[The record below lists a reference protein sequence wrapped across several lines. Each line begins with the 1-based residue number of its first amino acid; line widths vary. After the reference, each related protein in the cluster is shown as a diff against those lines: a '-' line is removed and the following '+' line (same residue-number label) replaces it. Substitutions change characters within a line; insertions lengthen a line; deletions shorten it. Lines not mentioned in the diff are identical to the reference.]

1 MLVLR
6 RKIGQ
11 AIQINDNIRIVI
23 QDVQN
28 EHIVRIGIEAP
39 SEIPVHRMEIY
50 NLIQQEN
57 KAAGGAKA
65 LQWLQGA
72 SQDDDANDSPEDSPN
87 DTKKHE

>member
-11 AIQINDNIRIVI
+11 AIQINDDIRIVI

-39 SEIPVHRMEIY
+39 AEIPVHRLEIY
-50 NLIQQEN
+50 NLIQEEN
-57 KAAGGAKA
+57 KSAGGAGA
-65 LQWLQGA
+65 LDWLKGA
-72 SQDDDANDSPEDSPN
+72 SNGSDSDGNSDE
-87 DTKKHE
+87 T

>member
-11 AIQINDNIRIVI
+11 VIRINDDIRIII

-39 SEIPVHRMEIY
+39 LDIPVHRMEIY
-50 NLIQQEN
+50 DLIQKEN
-57 KAAGGAKA
+57 KSAGGVNA
-65 LQWLQGA
+65 LKWLKGKGA
-72 SQDDDANDSPEDSPN
+72 SHDDSSSENA
-87 DTKKHE
+87 

>member
-11 AIQINDNIRIVI
+11 VIRINDDIRIVI

-39 SEIPVHRMEIY
+39 PEIPVHRQEIY
-50 NLIQQEN
+50 DLIQQEN
-57 KAAGGAKA
+57 RSAGGADTLK
-65 LQWLQGA
+65 WLKGA
-72 SQDDDANDSPEDSPN
+72 SLDSSTGNPENHHD
-87 DTKKHE
+87 

>member
-11 AIQINDNIRIVI
+11 VIRINDDIRIII

-39 SEIPVHRMEIY
+39 LDIPVHRMEIY
-50 NLIQQEN
+50 NLIQKEN
-57 KAAGGAKA
+57 RSAGGVDA
-65 LQWLQGA
+65 LKWLKGKGV
-72 SQDDDANDSPEDSPN
+72 SHDDSSSENAE
-87 DTKKHE
+87 

>member
-11 AIQINDNIRIVI
+11 VICINDDIRIII

-39 SEIPVHRMEIY
+39 PEIPVHRQEIY
-50 NLIQQEN
+50 DLIQQEN
-57 KAAGGAKA
+57 KSAASASA
-65 LQWLQGA
+65 LKWLKGA
-72 SQDDDANDSPEDSPN
+72 SHDSSTSDTEHHDD
-87 DTKKHE
+87 

>member
-11 AIQINDNIRIVI
+11 VICINDDIRIII

-39 SEIPVHRMEIY
+39 ADIPVHRLEIY

-57 KAAGGAKA
+57 KSAAGADA
-65 LQWLQGA
+65 LKWLKGA
-72 SQDDDANDSPEDSPN
+72 SHDSSPGDTEHHDD
-87 DTKKHE
+87 

>member
-11 AIQINDNIRIVI
+11 VIQINDDIRIII

-39 SEIPVHRMEIY
+39 ADIPVHRLEIY
-50 NLIQQEN
+50 NLIQEEN
-57 KAAGGAKA
+57 RSAGNAGA
-65 LQWLQGA
+65 LNWLKGA
-72 SQDDDANDSPEDSPN
+72 SNDGSDCVEDS
-87 DTKKHE
+87 DES

>member
-11 AIQINDNIRIVI
+11 VIQINDDIRIII

-50 NLIQQEN
+50 NLIQAEN
-57 KAAGGAKA
+57 KSAGGAEA
-65 LQWLQGA
+65 LKWLQGA
-72 SQDDDANDSPEDSPN
+72 SQHDSPSDED
-87 DTKKHE
+87 KHD

>member
-11 AIQINDNIRIVI
+11 VIQINDDIRIII

-39 SEIPVHRMEIY
+39 AEIPVHRMEIY
-50 NLIQQEN
+50 DLIQAEN
-57 KAAGGAKA
+57 KSAGGAAA
-65 LQWLQGA
+65 LKWLQGA
-72 SQDDDANDSPEDSPN
+72 NKDDSPSDED
-87 DTKKHE
+87 KHD

>member
-11 AIQINDNIRIVI
+11 VICINDDIRIII

-39 SEIPVHRMEIY
+39 PEIPVHRLEIY

-57 KAAGGAKA
+57 KSAAGADA
-65 LQWLQGA
+65 LKWLKGA
-72 SQDDDANDSPEDSPN
+72 SHDSSPGDTEQHDD
-87 DTKKHE
+87 

>member
-1 MLVLR
+1 MMLVLR

-11 AIQINDNIRIVI
+11 VIRINDDIRIVI

-39 SEIPVHRMEIY
+39 KDVPVHRLEIY

-57 KAAGGAKA
+57 RSAGGADA
-65 LQWLQGA
+65 IQWLKGV
-72 SQDDDANDSPEDSPN
+72 SDDSSSGDSEE
-87 DTKKHE
+87 HH

>member
-11 AIQINDNIRIVI
+11 VICINDNIRIII

-39 SEIPVHRMEIY
+39 PEIPVHRLEIY

-57 KAAGGAKA
+57 KSAAGADA
-65 LQWLQGA
+65 LKWLKGA
-72 SQDDDANDSPEDSPN
+72 SHDSSTDETEHHDN
-87 DTKKHE
+87 

>member
-6 RKIGQ
+6 RKIGEV
-11 AIQINDNIRIVI
+11 IRINDNIRIII

-39 SEIPVHRMEIY
+39 TDIAVHRMEIY

-57 KAAGGAKA
+57 RAAGGAAA
-65 LQWLQGA
+65 LNWLKGA
-72 SQDDDANDSPEDSPN
+72 SHDDSTSTEND
-87 DTKKHE
+87 K

>member
-6 RKIGQ
+6 RKVGQ
-11 AIQINDNIRIVI
+11 VIQINDNIRIII

-39 SEIPVHRMEIY
+39 PEIPVHRMEIY

-57 KAAGGAKA
+57 KAAASAGA
-65 LQWLQGA
+65 LQWLKGVRHE
-72 SQDDDANDSPEDSPN
+72 SGSDDEKTTDA
-87 DTKKHE
+87 

>member
-6 RKIGQ
+6 RKVGQ
-11 AIQINDNIRIVI
+11 VIQINDNIRIII

-39 SEIPVHRMEIY
+39 PEIPVHRMEIY

-57 KAAGGAKA
+57 KAAAGAGA
-65 LQWLQGA
+65 LQWLKGVRHE
-72 SQDDDANDSPEDSPN
+72 SSSDDEKTADE
-87 DTKKHE
+87 

>member
-11 AIQINDNIRIVI
+11 VIQINDNIRIII

-50 NLIQQEN
+50 NLIQAEN
-57 KAAGGAKA
+57 KSAGGAAA
-65 LQWLQGA
+65 LKWLQGA
-72 SQDDDANDSPEDSPN
+72 STHDSSSDDDTND
-87 DTKKHE
+87 

>member
-11 AIQINDNIRIVI
+11 VIRINDNIRIII

-39 SEIPVHRMEIY
+39 LDIPVHRMEIY
-50 NLIQQEN
+50 NLIEQEN
-57 KAAGGAKA
+57 RSAGGANA
-65 LQWLQGA
+65 LKWLKGKGA
-72 SQDDDANDSPEDSPN
+72 SHDDSSSDNTE
-87 DTKKHE
+87 

>member
-11 AIQINDNIRIVI
+11 VIQINDDIRIII

-39 SEIPVHRMEIY
+39 ANIPVHRLEIY

-57 KAAGGAKA
+57 KSAGGAGA
-65 LQWLQGA
+65 LNWLKGA
-72 SQDDDANDSPEDSPN
+72 SHDGSASDKNSDE
-87 DTKKHE
+87 T

>member
-11 AIQINDNIRIVI
+11 AIQINDDIRIVI

-50 NLIQQEN
+50 NLIQAEN
-57 KAAGGAKA
+57 KSAGGAAA
-65 LQWLQGA
+65 LKWLQGA
-72 SQDDDANDSPEDSPN
+72 SKHDSPSDENKRD
-87 DTKKHE
+87 

>member
-11 AIQINDNIRIVI
+11 VICINDDIRIVI

-39 SEIPVHRMEIY
+39 PEIPVHRQEIY
-50 NLIQQEN
+50 DLIQQEN
-57 KAAGGAKA
+57 KSASGADA
-65 LQWLQGA
+65 LKWLKGA
-72 SQDDDANDSPEDSPN
+72 SHDCTSDTERHDD
-87 DTKKHE
+87 

>member
-11 AIQINDNIRIVI
+11 AIQINDDIRIVI
-23 QDVQN
+23 QDIQN

-50 NLIQQEN
+50 NLIQEEN
-57 KAAGGAKA
+57 KAAGGAAA
-65 LQWLQGA
+65 LTWLQGA
-72 SQDDDANDSPEDSPN
+72 ARYDGSSDDSSKNGDNNDE
-87 DTKKHE
+87 